1 MIHSSLIQCFSCF
14 CCISISPALQFI
26 SYFSSHGVA
35 PAVPPE
41 HSLRPL
47 WQPWKRVCWPGDTT
61 SEWTCSMM
69 VNVFHPM
76 APFCIAVEM
85 FYGKKGSDETKSG
98 KTKKWKWSERLVMK
112 PFARIE
118 RSTWSSSLSLIFV
131 CNFAYE
137 SNRNMLH
144 KASLNALRMLS
155 DKSRSCPNKTWQRIQ
170 HTEQSE
176 FADCICRGPH
186 GGKPNM
192 PLRGNWQWR
201 PGTVRWLRK
210 DRTRPKDKTLM
221 WDVFWT
227 VLLEESMFTWF
238 YCICIEKDTYYSLS
252 LLYVWVL
259 SGRYRMAKKVTS
271 LRTLCK
277 LLLWPKKLATW
288 PVNSEQLRHPLEV
301 SIARSSR
308 RSGPAGRAA
317 HPLRSVSWSHFL
329 SAWVICVAKNHQ
341 NP

>member
-1 MIHSSLIQCFSCF
+1 
-14 CCISISPALQFI
+14 
-26 SYFSSHGVA
+26 
-35 PAVPPE
+35 
-41 HSLRPL
+41 
-47 WQPWKRVCWPGDTT
+47 
-61 SEWTCSMM
+61 
-69 VNVFHPM
+69 M
-76 APFCIAVEM
+76 APFCIAVET

-252 LLYVWVL
+252 LLYVRVL

-288 PVNSEQLRHPLEV
+288 PVHSEQLRHPTWSFNSSFKQKIRSCRRAEGTSSPKCLLV
-301 SIARSSR
+301 SLSECMSD
-308 RSGPAGRAA
+308 
-317 HPLRSVSWSHFL
+317 LRSQKPSKPLTLWLLACSSSFSHSFPAKTMGTWRSPML
-329 SAWVICVAKNHQ
+329 VILFGRNFVNLEQVHKAQDACQIHHWKLRPSNLEI
-341 NP
+341 